1 MNKKVVIIG
10 CGNVGISYAYSLI
23 HTISSIHEIVLIDVN
38 QEKAEGEALDLS
50 HALTYAVSSPI
61 IRIGNYTDCF
71 DASIVCITAGVS
83 QSHLKSSRMD
93 DLYTANDILKSIID
107 PIMQSGFSG
116 IFLLAS
122 NPLDVMTYMTWKYSG
137 MDKNKIVGSGTCLDT
152 ARLKTFLANK
162 LEISPKA
169 VDAYVVGEHGDSQFV
184 AWDSAHIGM
193 EHIGNYLSDNEKNE
207 IEAAVRNSGYLI
219 VQKKG
224 YTCFGIASAL
234 TRITKAIL
242 DNENTI
248 LCVSSYDNIQQ
259 VYISTPTLLNENGVI
274 QSGIMNLSA
283 QEVTKFENSANIIKE
298 AIHKLETK

>member
-1 MNKKVVIIG
+1 MNKKVVIVG

-23 HTISSIHEIVLIDVN
+23 NTISSIHEIILIDMK
-38 QEKAEGEALDLS
+38 QEKIEGEAIDLS
-50 HALTYAVSSPI
+50 HTLAYTSSTPIVRVGSYA
-61 IRIGNYTDCF
+61 DCF

-93 DLYTANDILKSIID
+93 DLYTANNILKSIID
-107 PIMQSGFSG
+107 PIMESGFSG
-116 IFLLAS
+116 IFLIAS

-137 MDKNKIVGSGTCLDT
+137 IDKNRVIGSGTCLDT

-207 IEAAVRNSGYLI
+207 IESAVRNSGYLI

-224 YTCFGIASAL
+224 YTCFGIASTL

-259 VYISTPTLLNENGVI
+259 IYISTPTLLNANGVI
-274 QSGIMNLSA
+274 QSGIMNLSE
-283 QEVTKFENSANIIKE
+283 QEVKKFENSANTIKA
-298 AIHKLETK
+298 AIHKLQI